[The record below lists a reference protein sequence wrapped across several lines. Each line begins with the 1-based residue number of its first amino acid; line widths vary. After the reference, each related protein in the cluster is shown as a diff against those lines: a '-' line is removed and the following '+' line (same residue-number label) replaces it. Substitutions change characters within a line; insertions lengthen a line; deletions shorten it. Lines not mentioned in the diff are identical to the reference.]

1 VDQGTLKNGSQD
13 PLCFTAQLKEGPM
26 LHIVHLI
33 ERRYPGKRGAILLGA
48 ALASAGLLGIGALL
62 ASR

>member
-1 VDQGTLKNGSQD
+1 
-13 PLCFTAQLKEGPM
+13 M